1 MLKSFIQKIAERTN
15 LSQADA
21 ASAMEI
27 IMSGQA
33 TPAQIGAFL
42 VALRMKGETADEL
55 AGLAATMRAHAVP
68 LATQDG
74 DLIDTCGTGGDGAGT
89 FNVSTAAAIVAA
101 GAGITVAK
109 HGNRSVSSRCGSADV
124 LEALGVKIEASAP
137 TVNRCLR
144 EVGIG
149 FLFAPLFHQA
159 MKHAASPRKELGLR
173 TAFNLLGPLTNP
185 ARPRR
190 QMVGVYDP
198 VLTEL
203 IASVLQK
210 LGTERALVCSGMDGL
225 DELSLS
231 GESKITELANGSLR
245 TYSLKPEEVGLARV
259 PKAKLSGGEAGE
271 NAAIL
276 SRILAGENGPA
287 RDVVLLNA
295 GAAIYMAGEAK
306 TIAAGIEVA
315 KKSIDSGAA
324 QKKLERLVAVSQK
337 SVS

>member
-1 MLKSFIQKIAERTN
+1 VLKPFIQKVTERTN
-15 LSQADA
+15 LSQGDA
-21 ASAMEI
+21 AIAMEI
-27 IMSGQA
+27 IMSGGA

-55 AGLAATMRAHAVP
+55 AGLATTMRARAVP
-68 LATQDG
+68 LATPDG

-89 FNVSTAAAIVAA
+89 FNVSTAAALVAA

-159 MKHAASPRKELGLR
+159 MKQAAGPRKELGLR

-185 ARPRR
+185 ARPKR

-198 VLTEL
+198 ELTEL
-203 IASVLQK
+203 FAAVLQK
-210 LGTERALVCSGMDGL
+210 LGTERALVCSGLDGL

-231 GESKITELANGSLR
+231 GESKITELANGAIC
-245 TYSLKPEEVGLARV
+245 TYMVKPEDFGLTRV
-259 PKAKLSGGEAGE
+259 PKAKLIGGQASE

-276 SRILAGENGPA
+276 SRLLAGENGPT

-295 GAAIYMAGEAK
+295 GAAIYMAGAAK
-306 TIAAGIEVA
+306 TIAAGIDVA
-315 KKSIDSGAA
+315 KKSIDTGAA